1 MLKSYPGFT
10 LEFVQFDLTSSQGWP
25 FYNWA
30 VENEMTAFGEVR
42 ERVGDGYVAQERKKI
57 LEDHKNGTSRKN

>member
-1 MLKSYPGFT
+1 M
-10 LEFVQFDLTSSQGWP
+10 EFVQFDLTSSQGWA

-30 VENEMTAFGEVR
+30 VENEMTAFGVAV
-42 ERVGDGYVAQERKKI
+42 ERDGDGYVAQERKKI